1 MPRQK
6 LQAGT
11 AAALLTIFLHSLQNF
26 LSPGASVFRQ
36 WGCDRLPGRL
46 HVFLL
51 VAAAEVRV
59 PHLRM
64 ATLVLSTLALL
75 GCVFLI
81 YVLFHWLRD
90 ELNPDGLQ
98 DQKAAGFQHWSR
110 GVPTSFAIRTAGISR
125 TAEKAAGLRK

>member
-11 AAALLTIFLHSLQNF
+11 AAALLTIFLHSLQDF
-26 LSPGASVFRQ
+26 LRPGASVFFQ
-36 WGCDRLPGRL
+36 WGCGRLPGRL

-51 VAAAEVRV
+51 VAAGEARV

-90 ELNPDGLQ
+90 ELNP
-98 DQKAAGFQHWSR
+98 R
-110 GVPTSFAIRTAGISR
+110 GPARPKGGRVPTLAPRGPYIVRDPHRRNF
-125 TAEKAAGLRK
+125 